1 MKVGDKIR
9 FEHHNAQQQP
19 PLIGSQIRF
28 KRGFYSGGIV
38 EAYEDNYA
46 FIRLSNGSTVKSF
59 ISNIEPKTEIK
70 FVTGGES
77 HEQTGLKMWEET
89 Q

>member
-1 MKVGDKIR
+1 MNKTE
-9 FEHHNAQQQP
+9 FEHYNAQQQP

>member
-1 MKVGDKIR
+1 MNKTG
-9 FEHHNAQQQP
+9 FEHYNAQQQP
-19 PLIGSQIRF
+19 PLIGSEIRF

-46 FIRLSNGSTVKSF
+46 FIRLADGSTVRSF

-77 HEQTGLKMWEET
+77 QEQTGLKMWEET